1 MKKIININ
9 LSGRVIP
16 IEDSA
21 YERLKE
27 YIESLRRYFAQ
38 EESREEI
45 INDIESRIAEL
56 MNDKIRLGANVV
68 TDADVDGIISSM
80 GTIEDFEA
88 VDSEQPGSTPAAGA
102 AAQQEFKRGRRERT
116 RLYRDTGDKLIGGV
130 CAGIANYLNVD
141 PAIIRILFAI
151 ITFGGFGLGV
161 VAYILLW
168 IILPPK
174 DLEGFSGKRL
184 FRNPDDKVLGGV
196 AGGLAAYF
204 NKSANTIRLIFAAP
218 LLLNIILSLL
228 SWPMFHEGSLFPNLV
243 FGSLSGTF
251 ILAYIVLWIVLP
263 EASSP
268 YQKMEMRGERVD
280 VNAIKDKV
288 KGWTSEM
295 RESAEN
301 LGSRAKEFANTRGR
315 AFASE
320 AGAAAEKTGR
330 GIGHILGV
338 LFKAFFLLIAG
349 SIAFALFVGL
359 IGILVGGIGF
369 WPFKNFL
376 LDGFW
381 QTTYAWGT
389 LIFFL
394 GVPLIA
400 FIIWLLRRL
409 MRVKSQHNYLGWTF
423 AGLWALGW
431 VSLSLFVASLF
442 SDFRM
447 SNYRRPADEVQISNP
462 GNRLVVKVFEPE
474 IEYSGSMPWV
484 DLEGEGFDI
493 TDDTLRL
500 ANIRFDEVELSPDSN
515 YHVYI
520 KKYAKGRTVGEAE
533 DRARKLGFNAFYS
546 DSVLNL
552 GSSISIDKESK
563 FRGQEVIISIQVPV
577 GRKIYF
583 DETVNRLDHFFSM
596 RVSEERGWRKRRI
609 EINDDYEF
617 GYRTN
622 VEYTMGADG
631 LLRDD
636 KGTKVDAPT
645 EYRYQDDS
653 ASDSLQLEKEI
664 ERKKK
669 ELEELERR
677 KTAPSTSV
685 PKKKKVI
692 PDTDRSLAVGG
703 DEWSPVYLLN

>member
-88 VDSEQPGSTPAAGA
+88 VDNEQPGGTTATGAAG
-102 AAQQEFKRGRRERT
+102 QQEQKREKRERT

-168 IILPPK
+168 IILPPE

-243 FGSLSGTF
+243 FASLSGTF

-320 AGAAAEKTGR
+320 AGAAAEKTG
-330 GIGHILGV
+330 
-338 LFKAFFLLIAG
+338 
-349 SIAFALFVGL
+349 
-359 IGILVGGIGF
+359 
-369 WPFKNFL
+369 
-376 LDGFW
+376 LD
-381 QTTYAWGT
+381 
-389 LIFFL
+389 
-394 GVPLIA
+394 
-400 FIIWLLRRL
+400 
-409 MRVKSQHNYLGWTF
+409 
-423 AGLWALGW
+423 
-431 VSLSLFVASLF
+431 
-442 SDFRM
+442 
-447 SNYRRPADEVQISNP
+447 
-462 GNRLVVKVFEPE
+462 
-474 IEYSGSMPWV
+474 
-484 DLEGEGFDI
+484 
-493 TDDTLRL
+493 
-500 ANIRFDEVELSPDSN
+500 
-515 YHVYI
+515 
-520 KKYAKGRTVGEAE
+520 
-533 DRARKLGFNAFYS
+533 
-546 DSVLNL
+546 LNL
-552 GSSISIDKESK
+552 G
-563 FRGQEVIISIQVPV
+563 
-577 GRKIYF
+577 
-583 DETVNRLDHFFSM
+583 
-596 RVSEERGWRKRRI
+596 
-609 EINDDYEF
+609 
-617 GYRTN
+617 
-622 VEYTMGADG
+622 
-631 LLRDD
+631 
-636 KGTKVDAPT
+636 
-645 EYRYQDDS
+645 
-653 ASDSLQLEKEI
+653 
-664 ERKKK
+664 
-669 ELEELERR
+669 
-677 KTAPSTSV
+677 
-685 PKKKKVI
+685 
-692 PDTDRSLAVGG
+692 
-703 DEWSPVYLLN
+703 